1 MTAGEVMEL
10 SPLKSVIFIAA
21 LLPLA
26 GVAHSQTTP
35 ATVRSLL
42 SQPVEPP
49 TVTAFA
55 LEQYLT
61 RRIPA
66 MPVPASSADWTAQTE
81 KIRAHLLNDIAFHG
95 WPAAWVKSTPQ
106 FTQVGSPDIRDGYRV
121 SKFLYEIV
129 PGFSAMALLYEPN
142 KLDVRAPGILN
153 VIGHE
158 PRGNAVEYEQKRCIN
173 FAKHGIVALSLG
185 WVGFG
190 ELALKGNDHD
200 DAGALDLVGANAL
213 GFFYLEMR
221 RGLDY
226 LAALPQVDPAR
237 LGVTGLSG
245 GGWQTTVLSALDPRV
260 AVSVEV
266 AGFGSL
272 ESNITHPRDTD
283 EIEENATD
291 FVRDSDYPAL
301 VAMRAPR
308 PTFLIH
314 NAEDNCCFRADL
326 VKPYIF
332 DRVRPFFALYGK
344 PGALAFYDSIDPG
357 THNYQLVNRLQ
368 AYRFFSENF
377 HLPIITQEIPSS
389 TEVKSEQELAV
400 GLPAGNLTITG
411 LARKMAASIQRP
423 ELPPDPAAR
432 DAWSDTHRSKLRGVV
447 RFTPVSVS
455 YARRITSTRRLAMLT
470 LSYRFDFSNNLSA
483 SGIWMKADDAAEIAP
498 AAIVLNDQGYAEAGE
513 AVSRHVNRGEEVL
526 ALDLIFNGFSRPQ
539 MPDTT
544 DWETLVSSTG
554 DRPLGLEVA
563 QLLAVAHWLRSSDPH
578 RHIEIETD
586 GIRSSVIAAVAA
598 AVDPHAVDSIRSEHS
613 IESLAYLLDSPVRF
627 RSAADLFCLD
637 LYKDF
642 DMDSIVA
649 LAAPTAIHQDFIA
662 DHPE

>member
-1 MTAGEVMEL
+1 MKFVW
-10 SPLKSVIFIAA
+10 LKIVVFIAA
-21 LLPLA
+21 LLP
-26 GVAHSQTTP
+26 VAYLGDAQTTP
-35 ATVRSLL
+35 RSAQALL

-49 TVTAFA
+49 DVTAFE
-55 LEQYLT
+55 LEQYLS

-66 MPVPASSADWTAQTE
+66 MPTPTSAADWTEQIE
-81 KIRAHLLNDIAFHG
+81 KIRHHLLNDVVFQG
-95 WPAAWVKSTPQ
+95 WPSEWVQSRPN
-106 FTQVGSPDIRDGYRV
+106 FIQVGDPNIGDGYRV
-121 SKFLYEIV
+121 TKFLYEIV
-129 PGFSAMALLYEPN
+129 PGFSATALLYEPEKSN
-142 KLDVRAPGILN
+142 GKVPGILN
-153 VIGHE
+153 LIGHE
-158 PRGNAVEYEQKRCIN
+158 LSGNAADYEQKRCIN
-173 FAKHGIVALSLG
+173 LAKRGIVALSLG

-200 DAGALDLVGANAL
+200 DAGALDLVGANAV
-213 GFFYLEMR
+213 GFFYLSMR

-226 LAALPQVDPAR
+226 LAALPGVDTSR

-272 ESNITHPRDTD
+272 ESTITHPRDTD

-291 FVRDSDYPAL
+291 FVHDVDYPTL
-301 VAMRAPR
+301 VAMRAPL

-332 DRVRPFFALYGK
+332 EQARPFFALYGK
-344 PGALAFYDSIDPG
+344 PDNLAFYDSIDPG
-357 THNYQLVNRLQ
+357 THNYQLANRLQ

-377 HLPIITQEIPSS
+377 RLPVITEEIPSS
-389 TEVKSEQELAV
+389 TAVKSQQELTV
-400 GLPAGNLTITG
+400 GLPTGNLTIAD

-423 ELPPDPAAR
+423 AIATEPATRAKEQAR
-432 DAWSDTHRSKLRGVV
+432 LRYIL
-447 RFTPVSVS
+447 RFSPVSVS
-455 YARRITSTRRLAMLT
+455 NARRITSTRRLSMLT
-470 LSYRFDFSNNLSA
+470 LSYRFDFSNQLSA
-483 SGIWMKADDAAEIAP
+483 SGISMKADDAGENAP
-498 AAIVLNDQGYAEAGE
+498 AAIVLNDKGYAEAGE

-539 MPDTT
+539 MPDST
-544 DWETLVSSTG
+544 DWETLVASTG

-563 QLLAVAHWLRSSDPH
+563 QLLAVVHWLRADNSH
-578 RHIEIETD
+578 RSIEIETD
-586 GIRSSVIAAVAA
+586 GIRSSVIAAIAA
-598 AVDPHAVDSIRSEHS
+598 AIDPHVIDSIQSRHCMK
-613 IESLAYLLDSPVRF
+613 SLAYLLDAPVRF

-642 DMDSIVA
+642 DIDAIVA
-649 LAAPTAIHQDFIA
+649 LAAPTAIHQDFMVGR
-662 DHPE
+662 PQ